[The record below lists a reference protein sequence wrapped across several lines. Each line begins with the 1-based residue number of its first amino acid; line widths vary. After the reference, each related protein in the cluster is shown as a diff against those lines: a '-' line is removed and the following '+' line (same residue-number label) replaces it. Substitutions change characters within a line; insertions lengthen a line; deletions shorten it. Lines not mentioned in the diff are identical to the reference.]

1 MATVSKVTGGTS
13 GHPSTRRKPYSVEN
27 TIDNSL
33 FDTANGDIIQ
43 ALNVPAETLVI
54 AAGLE
59 VLTASSSSVTMD
71 LGITGST
78 AGHNDPDC
86 WVDGYDATG
95 TGHAP
100 MDATDAAAMLIVK
113 TADTIDILIGGAQD
127 TAGKVRVW
135 ALMCDI
141 SGSDET
147 ASNSS

>member
-1 MATVSKVTGGTS
+1 MATVSKVIGGTA
-13 GHPSTRRKPYSVEN
+13 GHPSTRRKPYWVEN

-33 FDTANGDIIQ
+33 FDPANGDIIQ
-43 ALNVPAETLVI
+43 AINVPAETLVI